1 MGKCLTKRG
10 RKQIH
15 NKSLIAHLNARYIL
29 SIIVVMTRF
38 TNEGN
43 PLKPTMHEMDATS
56 QKLNDSLLSEI
67 VRAMSLPPTGIIR
80 QTSRLIFGRATR
92 QFSELVTRF
101 DREIERNGS
110 AAGARWLLPHF
121 VSAYTARGEDQ
132 IPNEGPLLIVS
143 NHPASYDGIVISAYV
158 NRPDFK
164 IIIGEI
170 PPYKFLPH
178 VSQHAIFS
186 PPVKNT
192 FGRMQTVRNAIRHLQ
207 DGGALLIFPRG
218 GIEPDPAFMPDPGA
232 EFGKWSR
239 SLEIF
244 LERVPQTRVLVTM
257 VSGVIARA
265 AMRHPITWFRK
276 TRPDRQRLAFMFQIV
291 RQILYGRELY
301 GLTPRVTFGE
311 LLSSAK
317 HQYVLSEIEQ
327 SAQRVLAQH
336 LSHTDTAP

>member
-1 MGKCLTKRG
+1 MLSNSQQFVCKMNMGAPVTP
-10 RKQIH
+10 
-15 NKSLIAHLNARYIL
+15 L
-29 SIIVVMTRF
+29 SIPSLSDT
-38 TNEGN
+38 
-43 PLKPTMHEMDATS
+43 
-56 QKLNDSLLSEI
+56 LLSEVI
-67 VRAMSLPPTGIIR
+67 RAMALPPTNVTRTIIR
-80 QTSRLIFGRATR
+80 LVFGRAASR
-92 QFSELVTRF
+92 LADMGLGF
-101 DREIERNGS
+101 DREVAHHGF

-121 VSAYTARGEDQ
+121 VSAHTAYGEEQ

-143 NHPASYDGIVISAYV
+143 NHPASYDGILISAYV
-158 NRPDFK
+158 NRPDYR

-207 DGGALLIFPRG
+207 GGGALLIFPRG

-257 VSGVIARA
+257 VSGVIARSA
-265 AMRHPITWFRK
+265 LRHPITWFRK
-276 TRPDRQRLAFMFQIV
+276 ARPDRQRLAFMFQIA
-291 RQILYGRELY
+291 RQILCGRELY

-311 LLSSAK
+311 LLASAK
-317 HQYVLSEIEQ
+317 PQNVLLEIER
-327 SAQRVLAQH
+327 SARRVLAQH
-336 LSHTDTAP
+336 LSQGRLHS